1 MAKPDGVVPGSIYL
15 FRHGETEWSLSG
27 QHTGTTDLPLLPEG
41 EAAARELADILRHR
55 RFERVLVSPLQR
67 ARHTAELAGLGDFEV
82 EPLLREWD
90 YGAYEGI
97 TTVEISERLGR
108 PWEVFTD
115 GVAPGE
121 TPGETVEEVAA
132 RAQQVIDKVWPNL
145 ERGNV
150 ALFGHGHALR
160 VLTAVWLGENP
171 RFGQHLIL
179 DAGSMSVLTHHR
191 STRCIGT
198 YNLSPWRLL
207 KDSTPDST
215 PDSTT

>member
-1 MAKPDGVVPGSIYL
+1 MAKPDRVVPGSIYL

-41 EAAARELADILRHR
+41 EAAARELAGVLRKH

-67 ARHTAELAGLGDFEV
+67 ARRTAELAGLSDFEV
-82 EPLLREWD
+82 EPLLKEWD

-97 TTVEISERLGR
+97 TTREISAELGH
-108 PWEVFTD
+108 PWEVFVH
-115 GVAPGE
+115 GVKPGV
-121 TPGETVEEVAA
+121 TPGESAEQVAA
-132 RAQQVIDKVWPNL
+132 RAQKVIDEVWPAL
-145 ERGNV
+145 ERGDV

-160 VLTAVWLGENP
+160 VLTATWLGLEP
-171 RFGQHLIL
+171 SFGQHLVL

-191 STRCIGT
+191 QTRVLGL

-207 KDSTPDST
+207 ND
-215 PDSTT
+215 